1 MEKNKG
7 GQPSEKNSSHDARGS
22 LKLKDLG
29 IEKNRAHD
37 VPGTP
42 SLKDLGIHK
51 KQSQRWQQNTEAN
64 GEEQRQQRQ
73 SVH

>member
-1 MEKNKG
+1 MEKSKG
-7 GQPSEKNSSHDARGS
+7 GQPSERNSSHDARGS

-51 KQSQRWQQNTEAN
+51 KQSQRWQQIAESH
-64 GEEQRQQRQ
+64 EEE
-73 SVH
+73 